1 MGRTIN
7 EGGLLMKMLQRF
19 TASAAMALIMGTA
32 CFAQHYTRI
41 NLVSNTAG
49 AARVTDP
56 QLINPWGIS
65 RSPGSAWWVSNQ
77 KTGISTVYDGAGE
90 KQSLIVRIPR
100 ADPNNKNTTTG
111 TPTGA
116 IFNSSQTDFLL
127 APGKPARFLFSTI
140 DGTIAGWNP
149 NVAVSQ
155 GAAPPFEISPPL
167 VRSVHGIRAS
177 AWLRLGNWILAS
189 LG

>member
-1 MGRTIN
+1 MRMITP
-7 EGGLLMKMLQRF
+7 F
-19 TASAAMALIMGTA
+19 TASAALALIMGTA
-32 CFAQHYTRI
+32 CFAQHYTRV

-49 AARVTDP
+49 APITDP

-77 KTGISTVYDGAGE
+77 KTGISTVYNGAGE
-90 KQSLIVRIPR
+90 KQSVIVGIPR
-100 ADPNNKNTTTG
+100 ADPNNKNTPTG

-127 APGKPARFLFSTI
+127 APGTPARFLFSTI

-155 GAAPPFEISPPL
+155 GAAPPSTQAVTV
-167 VRSVHGIRAS
+167 VRNTHRSSYTGPTHAF
-177 AWLRLGNWILAS
+177 LD
-189 LG
+189 